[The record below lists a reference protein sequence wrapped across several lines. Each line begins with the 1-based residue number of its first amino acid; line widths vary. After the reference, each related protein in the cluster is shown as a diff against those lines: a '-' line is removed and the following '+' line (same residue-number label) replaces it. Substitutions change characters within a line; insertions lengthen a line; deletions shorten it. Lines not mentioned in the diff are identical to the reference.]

1 MFSGCTSLT
10 SAPSVLPA
18 TTLAEGCY
26 DFMFSGCTSL
36 TSAPELPATTL
47 AEWCYWGMFQGCTNL
62 VNIPS
67 ILPATTLVKSCYD
80 CMFKECKNITTAPEL
95 PAETA
100 VENCYNQMFY
110 RCSKLNYIKCL
121 AKNVP
126 AEGEWVSTD
135 YTGSWVNGVAKIGI
149 FIKDSQTDWTTGESG
164 IPTGWT
170 VVTE

>member
-1 MFSGCTSLT
+1 
-10 SAPSVLPA
+10 
-18 TTLAEGCY
+18 
-26 DFMFSGCTSL
+26 
-36 TSAPELPATTL
+36 
-47 AEWCYWGMFQGCTNL
+47 MFQGCTNL

-80 CMFKECKNITTAPEL
+80 CMFKDCKNITTAPEL

-110 RCSKLNYIKCL
+110 SCSKLNYIKCL

-126 AEGEWVSTD
+126 AEGEWISTD
-135 YTGSWVNGVAKIGI
+135 YTGSWVNGVASTGTFVKN
-149 FIKDSQTDWTTGESG
+149 KDATWTTGESG